1 MCFLHPN
8 QTGIHPAGEK
18 QSFVF
23 GIANTPPEIC
33 EKQNGSRARPPKAGR
48 AHDKKPER
56 IRLIVIQ
63 FFVFT
68 NNRIK
73 KFPCFCFCL
82 KRTVKLRKTSGPTNP
97 PHNNAPFL
105 LYLP

>member
-1 MCFLHPN
+1 LHPN

-18 QSFVF
+18 QPFVF
-23 GIANTPPEIC
+23 WYRKHTADNLRKAKRQQGAHL
-33 EKQNGSRARPPKAGR
+33 PKAGK

-73 KFPCFCFCL
+73 KLPCFCFCL
-82 KRTVKLRKTSGPTNP
+82 KRTAKLRKTSGPTNP